1 MIIPID
7 NSPNFINNENTMK
20 ITVYTITE
28 CQFSKLEK
36 EYLSSH
42 GLQFEEKNVSTNRE
56 FLTEMLTVGSNF
68 AGTPVTKIDTDDGKT
83 VVLKGFTK
91 EEFDKALGF
100 VGTPPAEAKVAET
113 AAPVQAQVAPASVE
127 QSSVAPAAVQPVAPA
142 VEVVPTQPA
151 PVADPAIA
159 SILNNLEQ
167 QAQQAPAPVEQ
178 QPVAT
183 APQQPPVAGQPII
196 PDPQF

>member
-1 MIIPID
+1 
-7 NSPNFINNENTMK
+7 MK

-28 CQFSKLEK
+28 CQFSKQEK

-42 GLQFEEKNVSTNRE
+42 GLQFEEKNVSANRE

-100 VGTPPAEAKVAET
+100 TETTPVVAKVPET
-113 AAPVQAQVAPASVE
+113 VAPAQTQVAPTATAEV
-127 QSSVAPAAVQPVAPA
+127 PVAPVSTQPVPA
-142 VEVVPTQPA
+142 PVEPVAPA

-167 QAQQAPAPVEQ
+167 QVQQTPAPVVE
-178 QPVAT
+178 
-183 APQQPPVAGQPII
+183 QPPVASIPQQPTAGQPTI

>member
-7 NSPNFINNENTMK
+7 NSTKFINNENKMK

-28 CQFSKLEK
+28 CQFSKQEK

-42 GLQFEEKNVSTNRE
+42 GIQFEEKNVSANRE

-100 VGTPPAEAKVAET
+100 TGTAPVEAKVPEA
-113 AAPVQAQVAPASVE
+113 AAPVQTPVAPTPVAEVVPAPAAPVSA
-127 QSSVAPAAVQPVAPA
+127 QPTSVAP
-142 VEVVPTQPA
+142 T

-167 QAQQAPAPVEQ
+167 QVQQTSA
-178 QPVAT
+178 
-183 APQQPPVAGQPII
+183 PVAGQPPVAAIPQQPITAGQPTI